1 VHCAIGK
8 AAYKTAVLGTI
19 LQSQRAASGPTLS
32 LLIRNGRLYMRQ
44 LTALLV
50 ALLMASCTA
59 VAHSRPAGCYSR
71 SACKAECDK
80 AKREIRKIQ
89 AQMRQGYSASQGEKM
104 EAKLR
109 DLRKL
114 RSRVCR

>member
-1 VHCAIGK
+1 MQHLA
-8 AAYKTAVLGTI
+8 
-19 LQSQRAASGPTLS
+19 
-32 LLIRNGRLYMRQ
+32 
-44 LTALLV
+44 ALLV
-50 ALLMASCTA
+50 PFLMLAPSA
-59 VAHSRPAGCYSR
+59 PAHRGPAECYSR
-71 SACKAECDK
+71 LTCKEECDK

-109 DLRKL
+109 DLRKR

>member
-1 VHCAIGK
+1 
-8 AAYKTAVLGTI
+8 
-19 LQSQRAASGPTLS
+19 
-32 LLIRNGRLYMRQ
+32 MRQ
-44 LTALLV
+44 LTGFLLALLAV
-50 ALLMASCTA
+50 SCTA
-59 VAHSRPAGCYSR
+59 FAHSAPAGCYSR

-80 AKREIRKIQ
+80 TKHEIRKIQ
-89 AQMRQGYSASQGEKM
+89 ARMRQGYSASQGEKM